1 MTGGLDGITLS
12 ENARYRFFLISADLV
27 RWTEEDNEMT
37 RDSEA
42 ARKRHHEL
50 SEAILKRQTKNAQK
64 LVSTIVGFI
73 NAFSHQENDMINL
86 VTKDVM
92 LEKIKQDICLIE
104 EFVVAKM
111 ETFIKNV
118 SKRNM

>member
-64 LVSTIVGFI
+64 LVYTIVGFI

-111 ETFIKNV
+111 ETFIK
-118 SKRNM
+118 KRI